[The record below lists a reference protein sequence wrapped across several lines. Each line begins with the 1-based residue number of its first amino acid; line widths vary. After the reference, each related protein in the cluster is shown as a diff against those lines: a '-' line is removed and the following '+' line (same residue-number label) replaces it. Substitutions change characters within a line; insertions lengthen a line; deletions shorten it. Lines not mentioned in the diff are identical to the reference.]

1 MVKTSIATD
10 ATDDSGKQSRR
21 IAQAQVWAWAEAP
34 TIWLLGKTQAGK
46 TSIVAEIVGQ
56 AHDQIGNGFVPMTKD
71 LRLYAFPEE
80 CPVLRFLDTRGLSD
94 VADHD
99 PAADLHHASTQAQ
112 VIMVVARVD
121 DLALEDVLAV
131 LEPLRFQHPEWPLL
145 VAQTCLHQGY
155 GRRDRH
161 LLPYPFTGDDT
172 DWALLG
178 LPDELR
184 QAMLAQRQLF
194 AHLPGHDPPLFVPL
208 DFTRPEQAL
217 PPSDY
222 GAQRLWE
229 VLESVLPETVMR
241 LRASVSLSQAEQVR
255 TKVMLPWTMAAVA
268 ANAVPLPIIGGL
280 GSASLQASM
289 VNQIARRYGQPATRD
304 QWSELVAAL
313 GTGFVLGFGGRW
325 LVQQGLK
332 LGLGWGTAV
341 VATWTF
347 AITWAIGEAALY
359 YFSERAAGREPDN
372 EVLRERYQQALRDAR
387 LRYEERKDKEQG
399 R

>member
-1 MVKTSIATD
+1 MKTAITTKGTD
-10 ATDDSGKQSRR
+10 GDNGNDLSQR
-21 IAQAQVWAWAEAP
+21 ITQAQAWAGAEAP
-34 TIWLLGKTQAGK
+34 TLWLLGKTQAGK
-46 TSIVAEIVGQ
+46 TSIVAEIVGR

-71 LRLYAFPEE
+71 LHLYAFPEE
-80 CPVLRFLDTRGLSD
+80 RPVLRFLDTRGLSD
-94 VADHD
+94 VADRD
-99 PAADLHHASTQAQ
+99 PMKDLQHASTQAHAI
-112 VIMVVARVD
+112 VVVARVT

-131 LEPLRFQHPEWPLL
+131 LLRLRAEHPEWPLL

-155 GRRDRH
+155 GRHDRH
-161 LLPYPFTGDDT
+161 LLPYPFTGDDN
-172 DWALLG
+172 DWMLPG

-184 QAMLAQRQLF
+184 QAMLAQRLLF
-194 AHLPGHDPPLFVPL
+194 ADLPGHEPPLFVPL

-229 VLESVLPETVMR
+229 VLERLLPETVVR
-241 LRASVSLSQAEQVR
+241 LRASANLSLAEQVR
-255 TKVMLPWTMAAVA
+255 TKVMLPWTAAAVA
-268 ANAVPLPIIGGL
+268 ANAVPVPFIGGL
-280 GSASLQASM
+280 GSASLQATM

-304 QWSELVAAL
+304 QWGELVAAL

-359 YFSERAAGREPDN
+359 YFSERAAGREPER

-387 LRYEERKDKEQG
+387 KRYEQRKEQG
-399 R
+399 H

>member
-1 MVKTSIATD
+1 MNTSK
-10 ATDDSGKQSRR
+10 ATDDGDDGSAQGQR
-21 IAQAQVWAWAEAP
+21 IARAQAWAGAEAP

-46 TSIVAEIVGQ
+46 TSIVAEIVGR
-56 AHDQIGNGFVPMTKD
+56 AHDQIGNGFVPMTKEV
-71 LRLYAFPEE
+71 RLYAFPEE
-80 CPVLRFLDTRGLSD
+80 RPVLRFLDTRGLSD
-94 VADHD
+94 VAGDD
-99 PAADLHHASTQAQ
+99 PADELQHASTQAH
-112 VIMVVARVD
+112 VIMVVARVT

-131 LEPLRFQHPEWPLL
+131 LEPLRVEHPDWPLL

-155 GRRDRH
+155 GRHDRH
-161 LLPYPFTGDDT
+161 LLPYPFSGDDD
-172 DWALLG
+172 DWALPG

-194 AHLPGHDPPLFVPL
+194 ADLPGHAPPLFVPL

-229 VLESVLPETVMR
+229 VLEQVLPETVMR
-241 LRASVSLSQAEQVR
+241 LRASANLSLAEQVR
-255 TKVMLPWTMAAVA
+255 TKVMLPWTIAAVA
-268 ANAVPLPIIGGL
+268 ANAVPVPFIGGL
-280 GSASLQASM
+280 GSASLQATM

-341 VATWTF
+341 VAAWTF
-347 AITWAIGEAALY
+347 SITWAIGEAALY
-359 YFSERAAGREPDN
+359 YFSERAAGREPES
-372 EVLRERYQQALRDAR
+372 EVLRARYQQALQDAR
-387 LRYEERKDKEQG
+387 KRYEQRKEQG
-399 R
+399 H

>member
-1 MVKTSIATD
+1 M
-10 ATDDSGKQSRR
+10 KQSRR
-21 IAQAQVWAWAEAP
+21 IAQAQAWAWAEAP

-46 TSIVAEIVGQ
+46 TSIVAELVGR
-56 AHDQIGNGFVPMTKD
+56 AHDQIGNGFVPMTKE

-80 CPVLRFLDTRGLSD
+80 RPVLRFLDTRGLSD
-94 VADHD
+94 VADDD
-99 PAADLHHASTQAQ
+99 PAADLQHACTQAQ

-131 LEPLRFQHPEWPLL
+131 LKPLRAEHPDWPVL
-145 VAQTCLHQGY
+145 VAQTCLHHGY
-155 GRRDRH
+155 RRQDRH
-161 LLPYPFTGDDT
+161 LLPYPFTGDDN
-172 DWALLG
+172 DWALPG

-184 QAMLAQRQLF
+184 QSMLAQRQLF
-194 AHLPGHDPPLFVPL
+194 ADLPGHHPPLFVPL
-208 DFTRPEQAL
+208 DFTRPEQGL

-229 VLESVLPETVMR
+229 VLEQVLPETVMR
-241 LRASVSLSQAEQVR
+241 LRASVNLSQAEQVR

-268 ANAVPLPIIGGL
+268 ANAVPVPIIGGL
-280 GSASLQASM
+280 GSASLQATM

-341 VATWTF
+341 VAAWTF

-359 YFSERAAGREPDN
+359 YFSERAAGREPDH

-387 LRYEERKDKEQG
+387 RRYEERKDKEQG

>member
-1 MVKTSIATD
+1 MKAATTTK
-10 ATDDSGKQSRR
+10 ATDDGGAQGRDIR
-21 IAQAQVWAWAEAP
+21 QAQAWAAAEAP

-46 TSIVAEIVGQ
+46 TSIVAEIVGR
-56 AHDQIGNGFVPMTKD
+56 AHDRIGNGFVPMTKD
-71 LRLYAFPEE
+71 VRLYAFPEE
-80 CPVLRFLDTRGLSD
+80 RPVLRFLDTRGLSD
-94 VADHD
+94 VADDD
-99 PAADLHHASTQAQ
+99 PAADLQHASSQAQ

-121 DLALEDVLAV
+121 DLALEDVFAV
-131 LEPLRFQHPEWPLL
+131 LKPLRAEHPEWPLL

-155 GRRDRH
+155 RRSDRH
-161 LLPYPFTGDDT
+161 LLPYPFAGDDS
-172 DWALLG
+172 DWALPG

-194 AHLPGHDPPLFVPL
+194 ARLPGEQPPLFVPL
-208 DFTRPEQAL
+208 DFTRPQQAL

-229 VLESVLPETVMR
+229 VLERVLPETVMR
-241 LRASVSLSQAEQVR
+241 LRASASVSQAEQVR
-255 TKVMLPWTMAAVA
+255 TKVVLPWTLAAVA
-268 ANAVPLPIIGGL
+268 ANAVPVPFIGGL

-304 QWSELVAAL
+304 QWSELVTAL

-325 LVQQGLK
+325 LAQQGLK

-341 VATWTF
+341 VAAWTF

-372 EVLRERYQQALRDAR
+372 EVLRERYQQALGDAR
-387 LRYEERKDKEQG
+387 RRYEQRKGQG